1 MRSKGLGDSI
11 EKVTKKTGIKKAT
24 KWIFDKLGK
33 DCGCD
38 ARKAK
43 LNSMFPYKDPECLT
57 EDEYII
63 LKGFFSIVKGSIQP
77 SEQKQLLT
85 IHNRV
90 FKTNR
95 EQSTCGSCVKGLVDT
110 MKRLYNEYEYER
122 ENKKG

>member
-1 MRSKGLGDSI
+1 MKSKGLGDSI

-110 MKRLYNEYEYER
+110 MKRLYDEYEYER

>member
-1 MRSKGLGDSI
+1 MKSKGLGDSI

-63 LKGFFSIVKGSIQP
+63 LK
-77 SEQKQLLT
+77 
-85 IHNRV
+85 
-90 FKTNR
+90 
-95 EQSTCGSCVKGLVDT
+95 
-110 MKRLYNEYEYER
+110 
-122 ENKKG
+122 

>member
-1 MRSKGLGDSI
+1 MKSKGLGDSI

-57 EDEYII
+57 EGEYMI
-63 LKGFFSIVKGSIQP
+63 LKGFFSVVKGSILP

-110 MKRLYNEYEYER
+110 MKRLYDEYEYER